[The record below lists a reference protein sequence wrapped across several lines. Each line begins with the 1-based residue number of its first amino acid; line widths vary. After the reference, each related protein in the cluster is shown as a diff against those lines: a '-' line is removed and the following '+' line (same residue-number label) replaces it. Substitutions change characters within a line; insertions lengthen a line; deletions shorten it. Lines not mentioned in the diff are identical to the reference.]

1 MNQSQTP
8 DTQLSDDKLLRVNDV
23 LQRLPLSRSAWWN
36 GVKDGRFPP
45 GIKLGP
51 KTTCWRASDI
61 KALIRS
67 L

>member
-1 MNQSQTP
+1 MTQLQTP
-8 DTQLSDDKLLRVNDV
+8 ETQPSDDKLLRVNDV
-23 LQRLPLSRSAWWN
+23 LQRLSLSRSAWWN

-61 KALIRS
+61 NALIRS

>member
-1 MNQSQTP
+1 MTQSQTP
-8 DTQLSDDKLLRVNDV
+8 ETQPADDKLLRVNDV

-61 KALIRS
+61 NALIRS

>member
-1 MNQSQTP
+1 MTQLQTP
-8 DTQLSDDKLLRVNDV
+8 ETQPSDDKLLRVNDV

-61 KALIRS
+61 NALIRS

>member
-1 MNQSQTP
+1 MDHTQTP
-8 DTQLSDDKLLRVNDV
+8 ETQQPEDKLLRVNDV
-23 LQRLPLSRSAWWN
+23 LQRLPMSRSSWWN
-36 GVKDGRFPP
+36 GVKEGRYPQ

-61 KALIRS
+61 NALIRS

>member
-1 MNQSQTP
+1 MNEFQTP
-8 DTQLSDDKLLRVNDV
+8 DPVAPEDKLLRVNDV
-23 LQRLPLSRSAWWN
+23 LQRLPMSRSSWWN
-36 GVKDGRFPP
+36 GVREGRYPR

-61 KALIRS
+61 NALIRS